1 MCESPGPPPPDAPEA
16 WLGPSPRDSNERT
29 AAGTPAGSAEID
41 SDSAVVSA
49 GVTRRLIDDHDR
61 IAGGLNDAV
70 RRLFAAGLDLQ
81 AALGLISDQGTA
93 GKISH
98 ALGKIDQAIS
108 DIRDIIF
115 DRG

>member
-1 MCESPGPPPPDAPEA
+1 MCESPGSPPPDAPEA
-16 WLGPSPRDSNERT
+16 RLRQSPRDSNERA
-29 AAGTPAGSAEID
+29 AAGTPVGSAGIG

-49 GVTRRLIDDHDR
+49 GATRRDIEDHDR

-81 AALGLISDQGTA
+81 AALGLISDQRTA

-98 ALGKIDQAIS
+98 ALGEIDQAIS
-108 DIRDIIF
+108 DIRDTIF

>member
-1 MCESPGPPPPDAPEA
+1 M
-16 WLGPSPRDSNERT
+16 
-29 AAGTPAGSAEID
+29 D
-41 SDSAVVSA
+41 SDGAVVSA
-49 GVTRRLIDDHDR
+49 GATRRVIEDHDR

-81 AALGLISDQGTA
+81 AALGLISDQCTA

-98 ALGKIDQAIS
+98 ALGEIDQAIS
-108 DIRDIIF
+108 DIRDTIF

>member
-1 MCESPGPPPPDAPEA
+1 MCESPDPPPPDAPGA
-16 WLGPSPRDSNERT
+16 WLRQSPRDSNERA
-29 AAGTPAGSAEID
+29 AAGSPAGSAERD

-49 GVTRRLIDDHDR
+49 GLTRRLIEDHDR

-81 AALGLISDQGTA
+81 AALGLISDQRAA
-93 GKISH
+93 GKMSH
-98 ALGKIDQAIS
+98 ALGEIDQAIS
-108 DIRDIIF
+108 DIRDTIF